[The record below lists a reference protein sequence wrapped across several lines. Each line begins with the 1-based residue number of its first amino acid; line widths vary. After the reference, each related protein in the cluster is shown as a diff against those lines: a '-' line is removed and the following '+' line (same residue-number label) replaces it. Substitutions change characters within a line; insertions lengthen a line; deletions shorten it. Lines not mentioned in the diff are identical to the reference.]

1 MLDPQGRRE
10 VLKAVTRLNREHQM
24 TVVLITHHMSE
35 AALADRVVVMS
46 EGAVIADGTP
56 KEVFVQVDRL
66 QSVGLTVPETTLLLH
81 ELNREGYDLP
91 LDALSVDECAQA
103 LQMFLKQ
110 A

>member
-1 MLDPQGRRE
+1 
-10 VLKAVTRLNREHQM
+10 M
-24 TVVLITHHMSE
+24 TVVLITHHMAE

-46 EGAVIADGTP
+46 EGNIIADGSP
-56 KEVFVQVDRL
+56 KEVFVQVEKL
-66 QSVGLTVPETTLLLH
+66 QSVGLTVPETTLLLY

-103 LQMFLKQ
+103 LQEFLEQ